1 MRMRRIVVVGNG
13 IAGLTACDSLRSAG
27 FDGELTVVG
36 AERHQPYSRPALSK
50 ALLHSVDGNSADGNG
65 TEGNGTEGI
74 SADGNSG
81 GSLQAHELP
90 EPTHEATELLGVS
103 ATGLDVDAR
112 LVGLDGGG
120 ELPYD
125 GLVIA
130 SGSRAKRLASGEGA
144 AGRQQDGAPR
154 ELTLRTIEDAIL
166 LKERV
171 ASRPS
176 VIVIGGGPLGMEV
189 ASGCLHMGCEVTLVS
204 DVRPLSRQLGDHLS
218 GIFTS
223 TAILRGL
230 RVVRGGK
237 ARLVD
242 HGAGATVVLADG
254 TELEADL
261 VVTAVGDEPNIDWL
275 ADSSL
280 LSDGSLRVDSRG
292 RLRPEIVAAGDVA
305 FFPTLRGVQRVPL
318 WTSAIDQAKVAAVGL
333 LHGDAAPEFNFQPY
347 FWTEG
352 FGLSLKAVGFTP
364 VVGAP
369 DYSEPGREDGSA
381 LLRWDNPDGSGT
393 AAAVNYRI
401 PIPKLRRL
409 ADAGPAALRPAA
421 PARV

>member
-1 MRMRRIVVVGNG
+1 MTLRRIVVVGNG

-36 AERHQPYSRPALSK
+36 AERHHPYSRPALSK
-50 ALLHSVDGNSADGNG
+50 ALLHGDDGNSDG
-65 TEGNGTEGI
+65 
-74 SADGNSG
+74 A
-81 GSLQAHELP
+81 LRAHELP
-90 EPTHEATELLGVS
+90 PPTHEATELLGVS

-112 LVGLDGGG
+112 LVSLDGGG

-130 SGSRAKRLASGEGA
+130 SGSRAKRLASWQSGGPQPEGTSC
-144 AGRQQDGAPR
+144 
-154 ELTLRTIEDAIL
+154 ELTLRSIEDAVA

-171 ASRPS
+171 SDRPS
-176 VIVIGGGPLGMEV
+176 VIVVGGGPLGMEV
-189 ASGCLHMGCEVTLVS
+189 ASGCLHMGCDVTLVS
-204 DVRPLSRQLGDHLS
+204 GATPLSRQLGDHLA

-223 TAILRGL
+223 AAIGRGL
-230 RVVRGGK
+230 RVVGGGK

-242 HGAGATVVLADG
+242 RGDSATVVLADG

-261 VVTAVGDEPNIDWL
+261 VVTAIGDEPNIDWL
-275 ADSSL
+275 AGSPL
-280 LSDGSLRVDSRG
+280 LTDGSLRVDSRG
-292 RLRPEIVAAGDVA
+292 RLRPDIVAAGDVA

-318 WTSAIDQAKVAAVGL
+318 WTSAIDQARVAAVGL
-333 LHGDAAPEFNFQPY
+333 LQGDAAPEFNFQPY

-364 VVGAP
+364 VAGAP
-369 DYSEPGREDGSA
+369 DYCEPGGESGSA

-393 AAAVNYRI
+393 AAALNYRI
-401 PIPKLRRL
+401 PIPRLRRL
-409 ADAGPAALRPAA
+409 ADAGPAALRPNA

>member
-1 MRMRRIVVVGNG
+1 MTMRQIVVVGNG

-27 FDGELTVVG
+27 FDGELTIVG
-36 AERHQPYSRPALSK
+36 AERHHPYSRPALSK
-50 ALLHSVDGNSADGNG
+50 ALLHGDD
-65 TEGNGTEGI
+65 TF
-74 SADGNSG
+74 
-81 GSLQAHELP
+81 QAHELP
-90 EPTHEATELLGVS
+90 EPTHDATELLGIS

-112 LVGLDGGG
+112 LVRLEGGG

-130 SGSRAKRLASGEGA
+130 SGSRARHLALRQRTGGPQGEGI
-144 AGRQQDGAPR
+144 PR

-166 LKERV
+166 LKELV

-204 DVRPLSRQLGDHLS
+204 DVAPLARQLGGHLA
-218 GIFTS
+218 GIFT
-223 TAILRGL
+223 TAAIQSGL
-230 RVVRGGK
+230 RVVGGGH
-237 ARLVD
+237 ARLAD
-242 HGAGATVVLADG
+242 HGSGTRVVLADG
-254 TELEADL
+254 TELHADL
-261 VVTAVGDEPNIDWL
+261 VVTAIGDDPNIEWL
-275 ADSSL
+275 AGSNL
-280 LSDGSLRVDSRG
+280 LTDGSLRVDSRG
-292 RLRPEIVAAGDVA
+292 RVRPEIVAAGDVA
-305 FFPTLRGVQRVPL
+305 FFPTRRGIQRVPL

-333 LHGDAAPEFNFQPY
+333 LLGDTAPEFNFQPY

-364 VVGAP
+364 VTG
-369 DYSEPGREDGSA
+369 EPGFCEPGAESGS
-381 LLRWDNPDGSGT
+381 LLMRWQNGDGSGT

-409 ADAGPAALRPAA
+409 ASAGPAALRTA

>member
-1 MRMRRIVVVGNG
+1 MTMRRIVVVGNG

-36 AERHQPYSRPALSK
+36 AERHHPYSRPALSK
-50 ALLHSVDGNSADGNG
+50 ALLHGDD
-65 TEGNGTEGI
+65 T
-74 SADGNSG
+74 
-81 GSLQAHELP
+81 LQAHELP
-90 EPTHEATELLGVS
+90 APTHDASELLGVS
-103 ATGLDVDAR
+103 AGGLDVDAR
-112 LVGLDGGG
+112 LVRLDGGG

-130 SGSRAKRLASGEGA
+130 SGSRAKRLGPVEGT
-144 AGRQQDGAPR
+144 AGAQQNGSFR
-154 ELTLRTIEDAIL
+154 ELTLRTIEDAVL

-171 ASRPS
+171 ASHPS

-189 ASGCLHMGCEVTLVS
+189 ASGCLQTGCEVTLVS
-204 DVRPLSRQLGDHLS
+204 DVVPLSRQLGVHLA

-223 TAILRGL
+223 AAIGRGL
-230 RVVRGGK
+230 RVVGGGK
-237 ARLVD
+237 ARIVE
-242 HGAGATVVLADG
+242 HGSGSRVVLANG

-261 VVTAVGDEPNIDWL
+261 VVTAIGDEPNTGWL
-275 ADSSL
+275 AGSNL
-280 LSDGSLRVDSRG
+280 LVDGLLRVDSRG

-305 FFPTLRGVQRVPL
+305 FFPTRRGMQRVPL
-318 WTSAIDQAKVAAVGL
+318 WTSAIDQAKIAAVGL
-333 LHGDAAPEFNFQPY
+333 LQGDAAPELNFQPY

-369 DYSEPGREDGSA
+369 DYCEPGNGGQSM
-381 LLRWDNPDGSGT
+381 LLRWENGDGSGT

-401 PIPKLRRL
+401 PVPKLRRL
-409 ADAGPAALRPAA
+409 ADAGPAAIRSAA
-421 PARV
+421 PASV